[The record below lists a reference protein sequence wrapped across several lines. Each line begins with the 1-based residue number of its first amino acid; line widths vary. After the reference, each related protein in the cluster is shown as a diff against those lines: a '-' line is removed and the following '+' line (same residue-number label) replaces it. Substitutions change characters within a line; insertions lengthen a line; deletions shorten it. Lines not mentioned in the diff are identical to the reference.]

1 MKYDCCE
8 LAMLTR
14 LGMVTDACCSALNS
28 RSRRRDILRYN
39 IFKSTTTLIPG
50 VFNNMRCD
58 DMLYNLVTLTLL
70 PCSKS

>member
-1 MKYDCCE
+1 MEYDCCE
-8 LAMLTR
+8 LAMLMR
-14 LGMVTDACCSALNS
+14 LGMVTDACCIKFTLAAA
-28 RSRRRDILRYN
+28 RYPQ
-39 IFKSTTTLIPG
+39 IQHLQIHHHLIPG